1 MADHRLISFNLGSQ
15 NVQGA
20 VFAKSPAGGLV
31 LQRYEHSP
39 LLGDP
44 AADDSRPSQTNLAV
58 GELSNALKCK
68 GAAVSYALPSFPVF
82 IRFVKLPPLDIDQLD
97 QIVEFEAQQ
106 HVPWAI
112 NDVSWA
118 YQMVSVE
125 GDPQVEVG
133 LAAMKKDDLAG
144 YQTAIFKGQL
154 TAEGGEVAPMALYNA
169 FRFNYPDVTDPV
181 LLIDLGART
190 TNLIYIEGSRVFIRN
205 SKLGG
210 AEITKAIAKEFDITF
225 QEAEARKISVGF
237 VALGGPYA
245 DHDDPVIAAT
255 SKVIRNVL
263 TRLHADIMRTTTHY
277 RSQQG
282 GSAPTMVL
290 LAGGTAGLPFI
301 REFFA
306 EKLNIPTDYFNA
318 LRNVSLAGGLDPK
331 EFGAQSHVM
340 GELVGLA
347 ASRMGNVP
355 FALTL
360 QTDAAIE
367 AKKLA
372 KRKPYLVAAT
382 GLLAAT
388 LGALGFFYSRG
399 AALADQRSLESQEQ
413 RAKIQGLQKE
423 IDDLLAKKRLFDD
436 QKKPFVDAVQLRAFW
451 VILLNSLHQSFETDM
466 MWFTVLEPLS
476 QGEPVTVDLE
486 ELAKN
491 NAADTAAGV
500 VDNKVGTKQILV
512 VDAIRI
518 RGLYRSGPESKGAQM
533 VFSYVEKLAAL
544 PFFDLKDKAIND
556 FVKQADTGGTDAYA
570 HPFMF
575 ELPLVEAAKFSFSK

>member
-1 MADHRLISFNLGSQ
+1 MRRSATGPGRARVTAMRRLRVAVGVDRPRRAWAGIQASRRCPLSDRSRTAHRAAAQ
-15 NVQGA
+15 
-20 VFAKSPAGGLV
+20 PV
-31 LQRYEHSP
+31 LQNLAMVRGDLRPTIEA
-39 LLGDP
+39 LLGRFDLCLVRSP
-44 AADDSRPSQTNLAV
+44 EDAARF
-58 GELSNALKCK
+58 
-68 GAAVSYALPSFPVF
+68 GA
-82 IRFVKLPPLDIDQLD
+82 
-97 QIVEFEAQQ
+97 
-106 HVPWAI
+106 
-112 NDVSWA
+112 
-118 YQMVSVE
+118 
-125 GDPQVEVG
+125 
-133 LAAMKKDDLAG
+133 
-144 YQTAIFKGQL
+144 
-154 TAEGGEVAPMALYNA
+154 
-169 FRFNYPDVTDPV
+169 
-181 LLIDLGART
+181 LGAPRIST
-190 TNLIYIEGSRVFIRN
+190 TGNL
-205 SKLGG
+205 KLDVPPPPAD
-210 AEITKAIAKEFDITF
+210 AENLKALAHAIG
-225 QEAEARKISVGF
+225 QR
-237 VALGGPYA
+237 
-245 DHDDPVIAAT
+245 PVIAAT

-331 EFGAQSHVM
+331 EFGAQSHMM

-347 ASRMGNVP
+347 ASRTGNVP

-360 QTDAAIE
+360 QTDAVIE

-388 LGALGFFYSRG
+388 LGALGFYYSRG
-399 AALADQRSLESQEQ
+399 AALADQRSLESQNQ
-413 RAKIQGLQKE
+413 RAKIQGVQKE

-436 QKKPFVDAVQLRAFW
+436 QKKPYVDAVQLRAFW

-500 VDNKVGTKQILV
+500 VDNKVGTKQNLV